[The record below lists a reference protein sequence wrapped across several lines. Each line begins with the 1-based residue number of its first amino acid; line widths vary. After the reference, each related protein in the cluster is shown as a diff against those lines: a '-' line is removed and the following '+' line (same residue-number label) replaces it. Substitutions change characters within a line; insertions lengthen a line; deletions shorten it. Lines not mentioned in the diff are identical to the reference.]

1 MSLLYETQINIDALK
16 RWANSLSAENIE
28 SIEVAGK
35 TFELDETSKT
45 LLSTQLETFR
55 GLLGRLKDGD
65 SWEHCLYVMSSFSL
79 NAFFKVKNGAIK
91 VGNFYECLIKA
102 SNAKTYKKF
111 FKGFAE
117 LEIGSIDIYN
127 KDKIIAKVGS
137 KSDLL
142 WHVFYECFV
151 IDDDPEF
158 HHSQV
163 FSNHEQYISL
173 KLFDVENYTEEEIS
187 RLVNEILLKLSMENS
202 LDFELFE
209 LNFDYRLNGEAGI
222 YQTQLD
228 EIKLEYIPTLYMN
241 NALQTQNARLSYL
254 SFYQVM
260 EYFFVRCQNYAFLN
274 EYNTLTSSSFD
285 HNSLRKVLQKYK
297 NSLTEKEALK
307 LVLKKSIDINQLKT
321 WLQSCPEN
329 TSTYCDGTILG
340 IDLSKTD
347 DKIISRLSERIY
359 SYRCSI
365 AHAKGDVDEY
375 LAIPVISDAEIKKEL
390 PLMKYLSY
398 EILKDCSE

>member
-1 MSLLYETQINIDALK
+1 
-16 RWANSLSAENIE
+16 
-28 SIEVAGK
+28 
-35 TFELDETSKT
+35 
-45 LLSTQLETFR
+45 
-55 GLLGRLKDGD
+55 
-65 SWEHCLYVMSSFSL
+65 
-79 NAFFKVKNGAIK
+79 
-91 VGNFYECLIKA
+91 
-102 SNAKTYKKF
+102 
-111 FKGFAE
+111 
-117 LEIGSIDIYN
+117 
-127 KDKIIAKVGS
+127 
-137 KSDLL
+137 
-142 WHVFYECFV
+142 
-151 IDDDPEF
+151 
-158 HHSQV
+158 
-163 FSNHEQYISL
+163 
-173 KLFDVENYTEEEIS
+173 
-187 RLVNEILLKLSMENS
+187 
-202 LDFELFE
+202 
-209 LNFDYRLNGEAGI
+209 
-222 YQTQLD
+222 
-228 EIKLEYIPTLYMN
+228 
-241 NALQTQNARLSYL
+241 
-254 SFYQVM
+254 M

-321 WLQSCPEN
+321 WLQSCPEY
-329 TSTYCDGTILG
+329 TSTYCDGTNLG